1 MKLFKFLKIL
11 AKIGPGNVNKFN
23 SRKQAH
29 NRFELVENLLIP
41 ASSLETEFRGEFSR
55 RVRIPYRH
63 RNQIRRQNRPF
74 SLPPYPPR
82 RRQLEQ
88 LHHWRRR
95 LEQRRRRHP
104 WAQS

>member
-1 MKLFKFLKIL
+1 MKNKRLTGVEELEKHSMKTIQISEN
-11 AKIGPGNVNKFN
+11 IGTGNVKKCN

-74 SLPPYPPR
+74 SLPP
-82 RRQLEQ
+82 
-88 LHHWRRR
+88 
-95 LEQRRRRHP
+95 
-104 WAQS
+104 